1 MSNPSKDEEFRQE
14 AARLAMLPKA
24 DQRAVIAL
32 HRSVAN
38 DPGVSEA
45 NRTEARKRANAL
57 EMLLGL
63 KPKKGNK

>member
-14 AARLAMLPKA
+14 AARLALLPKA

-38 DPGVSEA
+38 DPRVSEA
-45 NRTEARKRANAL
+45 NRAEARKRANAL
-57 EMLLGL
+57 ARILRLT
-63 KPKKGNK
+63 PKKGEK